1 MQPPKLEKIPKKHKF
16 HSYEIEDDYNYLEEN
31 WQEIVKDPEKL
42 PKKIAD
48 YITAENKYADEYL
61 KDTKEIQ
68 DTLWKIHRGR
78 IKEDETS
85 VEIKH
90 KDYFYY
96 SRYRKKNKDQGHYS
110 IACRKHKTMKA
121 PEEIIYDGDH
131 EAKGNKYFS
140 YTTALSLNQDK
151 LAIGIDTTG
160 NEEYLM
166 TVRDIKT
173 KKILTKQ
180 PIKTSGNF
188 FFAKNDWIYY
198 TVLDKERRPYQVKRH
213 TLGDDPKSDIVIYTE
228 KDPSFFVSAGLS
240 HNDRFIYID
249 TSQHDTDEIYFFECD
264 EKSPKPRLIKKRE
277 LDFEYDVSYHPES
290 NSFYILTNMDSAV
303 DYKLMQVSTKNP
315 EVKNWKTVLEH
326 KPGRLIL
333 GIMLIKNWLIRSQR
347 ENFNEEIIAVNLN
360 NNEEHKIEFANE
372 DGCSIGAAPAAID
385 YDSKDWIRLGFS
397 SMKTE
402 SRVYD
407 YNCKTKELVL
417 KKKQTIPSGHD
428 NTQYETKRILGRSSD
443 GEVDL
448 PITLLW
454 KKGMLKKDGSNPCV
468 VFHYSMYGATHS
480 SSFSVLRLA
489 LVDRGFVSVLV
500 NVRGSSAGGNDY
512 YLKAKKL
519 NKMKTFDDLVSCF
532 DKLIE
537 EKYTSKGNIVI
548 NSGSAGAMSN
558 GYLMNNYPDYFKG
571 VCTSVGFFTV
581 LLTMMNKDLALTPL
595 EEEQW
600 GSPIN
605 SKETFEYIL
614 RYDSYFGVKSQKYP
628 MQYYS
633 LSIPDP
639 RVGFFESLKIIQ
651 KIREKKLDSNPI
663 IMRCDLDASHG
674 GASSRWDALKKDV
687 IPEQAWILKLFNKHK
702 P

>member
-1 MQPPKLEKIPKKHKF
+1 
-16 HSYEIEDDYNYLEEN
+16 
-31 WQEIVKDPEKL
+31 
-42 PKKIAD
+42 
-48 YITAENKYADEYL
+48 
-61 KDTKEIQ
+61 
-68 DTLWKIHRGR
+68 
-78 IKEDETS
+78 
-85 VEIKH
+85 
-90 KDYFYY
+90 
-96 SRYRKKNKDQGHYS
+96 
-110 IACRKHKTMKA
+110 
-121 PEEIIYDGDH
+121 
-131 EAKGNKYFS
+131 
-140 YTTALSLNQDK
+140 
-151 LAIGIDTTG
+151 
-160 NEEYLM
+160 
-166 TVRDIKT
+166 
-173 KKILTKQ
+173 
-180 PIKTSGNF
+180 
-188 FFAKNDWIYY
+188 
-198 TVLDKERRPYQVKRH
+198 
-213 TLGDDPKSDIVIYTE
+213 
-228 KDPSFFVSAGLS
+228 
-240 HNDRFIYID
+240 
-249 TSQHDTDEIYFFECD
+249 
-264 EKSPKPRLIKKRE
+264 
-277 LDFEYDVSYHPES
+277 
-290 NSFYILTNMDSAV
+290 MDSAV

-428 NTQYETKRILGRSSD
+428 NGQYVTKRILAKSSD

-454 KKGMLKKDGSNPCV
+454 KKGMMKKNGSNPCV
-468 VFHYSMYGATHS
+468 IFHYSMYGATHS

-489 LVDRGFVSVLV
+489 LVDLGFVSVLV
-500 NVRGSSAGGNDY
+500 NVRGSSAGGNNY
-512 YLKAKKL
+512 YLKNKK
-519 NKMKTFDDLVSCF
+519 NRKMTTFEDLKSCL

-548 NSGSAGAMSN
+548 NSGSAGGMSN
-558 GYLMNNYPDYFKG
+558 IYLANNFPEYFKG
-571 VCTSVGFFTV
+571 VCTSVGFVTV
-581 LLTMMNKDLALTPL
+581 LLTMLNDKLPLTKI

-600 GSPIN
+600 GSPLT
-605 SKETFEYIL
+605 SKVAFEYIMK
-614 RYDSYFGVKSQKYP
+614 YDPYLNVKAQKYP
-628 MQYYS
+628 NLYFQNS
-633 LSIPDP
+633 VADP
-639 RVGFFESLKIIQ
+639 RVGFWESLKIIQ
-651 KIREKKLDSNPI
+651 KIREKKIDSNPI

>member
-1 MQPPKLEKIPKKHKF
+1 MHPPKLEKIKKNHKF
-16 HSYEIEDDYNYLEEN
+16 HSHEIEDDWHYLEEG
-31 WQEIVKDPEKL
+31 WKEIVKDPKKL

-48 YITAENKYADEYL
+48 YIAAENKYADEYL
-61 KDTKEIQ
+61 KDTKKIQ

-110 IACRKHKTMKA
+110 IACRKYKTMKA
-121 PEEIIYDGDH
+121 SEEIIYDGDH
-131 EAKGNKYFS
+131 EAKGKKYFS

-151 LAIGIDTTG
+151 LAIGTDTKG
-160 NEEYLM
+160 NEEYLI

-228 KDPSFFVSAGLS
+228 SDPSFFVSAGLS
-240 HNDRFIYID
+240 HDDRFIYID

-290 NSFYILTNMDSAV
+290 NNFYILTNMDSAV

-315 EVKNWKTVLEH
+315 EVENWKTVLEH

-333 GIMLIKNWLIRSQR
+333 GIMLIKGWLIRSQR

-360 NNEEHKIEFANE
+360 THEEHKIEFANE
-372 DGCSIGAAPAAID
+372 DGCSIGASPAAVD
-385 YDSKDWIRLGFS
+385 YDSKDWIRVGFS

-402 SRVYD
+402 ARVYD
-407 YNCKTKELVL
+407 YNCKTKELTI

-428 NTQYETKRILGRSSD
+428 NNQYETKRILAKSKD
-443 GEVDL
+443 EEVDI

-454 KKGMLKKDGSNPCV
+454 KKGMMKKDGSNPCI
-468 VFHYSMYGATHS
+468 VFHYSMYGITHS
-480 SSFSVLRLA
+480 SSFSVIRLA
-489 LVDRGFVSVLV
+489 LVDLGFVSVLV
-500 NVRGSSAGGNDY
+500 NVRGSSAGGNNY
-512 YLKAKKL
+512 YLKNKKM
-519 NKMKTFDDLVSCF
+519 NKMTTFEDLKSCF
-532 DKLIE
+532 DKIIE

-548 NSGSAGAMSN
+548 NSGSAGGMSN
-558 GYLMNNYPDYFKG
+558 GFLMNNYPEYLKG
-571 VCTSVGFFTV
+571 VCTSVGFLTV
-581 LLTMMNKDLALTPL
+581 LLTMLNPKLGLTKI
-595 EEEQW
+595 EEEMW
-600 GSPIN
+600 GSALN
-605 SKETFEYIL
+605 SKEAFEYIL
-614 RYDSYFGVKSQKYP
+614 KYDPYFGIKKQRYP
-628 MQYYS
+628 MLYFSNS
-633 LSIPDP
+633 LTDP
-639 RVGFFESLKIIQ
+639 RVGFYESIKLIQ
-651 KIREKKLDSNPI
+651 KIREHDQSKNPI
-663 IMRCDLDASHG
+663 IIRCDLSASHG

-702 P
+702 L

>member
-42 PKKIAD
+42 PKKIKD

>member
-1 MQPPKLEKIPKKHKF
+1 
-16 HSYEIEDDYNYLEEN
+16 
-31 WQEIVKDPEKL
+31 
-42 PKKIAD
+42 
-48 YITAENKYADEYL
+48 
-61 KDTKEIQ
+61 
-68 DTLWKIHRGR
+68 
-78 IKEDETS
+78 
-85 VEIKH
+85 
-90 KDYFYY
+90 
-96 SRYRKKNKDQGHYS
+96 
-110 IACRKHKTMKA
+110 MKA
-121 PEEIIYDGDH
+121 PEEIIYDGDC
-131 EAKGNKYFS
+131 EAKGKKYFS

-188 FFAKNDWIYY
+188 FFAKNNWIYY

-213 TLGDDPKSDIVIYTE
+213 TLSDDPENDIVIYTE
-228 KDPSFFVSAGLS
+228 KDPSFFVSANLS
-240 HNDRFIYID
+240 HDDRFIYID
-249 TSQHDTDEIYFFECD
+249 TSQHDTDEVYFFECD

-290 NSFYILTNMDSAV
+290 NSFYILTNKDNAI

-315 EVKNWKTVLEH
+315 EVENWKTVLEH

-333 GIMLIKNWLIRSQR
+333 GIMLIKGWLIRSQR
-347 ENFNEEIIAVNLN
+347 ENFNEEIIVTNLN
-360 NNEEHKIEFANE
+360 TNKEHKIEFANE
-372 DGCSIGAAPAAID
+372 DGCSIGAASAAVD

-428 NTQYETKRILGRSSD
+428 NGQYVTKRILAKSSD

-454 KKGMLKKDGSNPCV
+454 KKGMMKKNGSNPCV
-468 VFHYSMYGATHS
+468 IFHYSMYGATHS
-480 SSFSVLRLA
+480 SSFIVLRLA
-489 LVDRGFVSVLV
+489 LVDLGFVSVLV
-500 NVRGSSAGGNDY
+500 NVRGSSAGGNNY
-512 YLKAKKL
+512 YLKNKK
-519 NKMKTFDDLVSCF
+519 NRKMTTFEDLKSCL

-548 NSGSAGAMSN
+548 NSGSAGGMSN
-558 GYLMNNYPDYFKG
+558 IYLANNFPEYFKG
-571 VCTSVGFFTV
+571 VCTSVGFVTV
-581 LLTMMNKDLALTPL
+581 LLTMLNDKLPLTKI

-600 GSPIN
+600 GSPLT
-605 SKETFEYIL
+605 SKVAFEYIMK
-614 RYDSYFGVKSQKYP
+614 YDPYLNVKAQKYP
-628 MQYYS
+628 NLYFQNS
-633 LSIPDP
+633 VADP
-639 RVGFFESLKIIQ
+639 RVGFWESLKIIQ
-651 KIREKKLDSNPI
+651 KIREKKIDSNPI

>member
-42 PKKIAD
+42 PKKIKD

-151 LAIGIDTTG
+151 LAIGTDTTG